1 MNPRK
6 FHQKPENTVKKGH
19 SHGTGYKLIEECI
32 FGNKYKMTTAH
43 TTGYIYIPF
52 FKQKR
57 FMKEPHTFWKSVKT
71 YDFTNSYIIG
81 HGGEKDDKHNH
92 KRK

>member
-6 FHQKPENTVKKGH
+6 FHQKPENTVKRGH

-32 FGNKYKMTTAH
+32 FGNKYKMITKH

-57 FMKEPHTFWKSVKT
+57 FMKAPHTFWKNVKR
-71 YDFTNSYIIG
+71 YEFININNIVK
-81 HGGEKDDKHNH
+81 GEKNGKHNR
-92 KRK
+92 KRT